1 MSQVD
6 EVISA
11 WERIVSRLEERA
23 PASAQ
28 ALRPPATNEDI
39 QRLNERLGFEIPD
52 VLEAWLRLN
61 NGSTAKDTTQPIPGG
76 GVMRIPHADSGL
88 FPSGMAFHGCDE
100 IAREHDEYLHIARGM
115 ADEDYWKSAW
125 LPVVALSDAPY
136 GFILD
141 AGQPG
146 GAVPVLRFGEAS
158 YPRPYLPSLGD
169 LLRPM
174 ADLLEHGEAPRT
186 FLEHRRFTV
195 TSGRLDW
202 VGG

>member
-11 WERIVSRLEERA
+11 WERIVRWLEDHA

-28 ALRPPATNEDI
+28 ALHPPATNGDI
-39 QRLNERLGFEIPD
+39 HRLNERLGFDIPD
-52 VLEAWLRLN
+52 VLEAWLRMN

-76 GVMRIPHADSGL
+76 GVALIKHVDSGL

-100 IAREHDEYLHIARGM
+100 IAREHDDYLHIARGM
-115 ADEDYWKSAW
+115 ADEDYWKPAW
-125 LPVVALSDAPY
+125 LPVIALPDAPY

-141 AGQPG
+141 AGQPKG
-146 GAVPVLRFGEAS
+146 TAPVLRFAEAS
-158 YPRPYLPSLGD
+158 YPKPHLPSLGD

-186 FLEHRRFTV
+186 FPEHRRFTV

-202 VGG
+202 